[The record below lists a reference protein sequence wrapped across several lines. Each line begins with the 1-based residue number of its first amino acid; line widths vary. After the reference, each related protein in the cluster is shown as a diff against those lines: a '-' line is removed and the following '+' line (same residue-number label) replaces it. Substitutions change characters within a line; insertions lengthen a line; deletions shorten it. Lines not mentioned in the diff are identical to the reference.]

1 MNMQQGIKCPFIK
14 GQSSSEIEMAA
25 LRAEKWKEKS
35 QRIHALV
42 FMALEMENLVG
53 KGRCSK

>member
-1 MNMQQGIKCPFIK
+1 
-14 GQSSSEIEMAA
+14 MAA
-25 LRAEKWKEKS
+25 FRVEKWKEKS